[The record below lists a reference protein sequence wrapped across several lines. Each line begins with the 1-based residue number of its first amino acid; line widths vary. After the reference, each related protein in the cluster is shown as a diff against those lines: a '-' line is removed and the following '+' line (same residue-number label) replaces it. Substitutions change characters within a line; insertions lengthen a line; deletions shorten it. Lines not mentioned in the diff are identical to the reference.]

1 MNGRWRHSMEPSP
14 PDAGRPYPIAHFS
27 GSIPHM
33 SLPLPGTGHAER
45 ATQMFREAAQSP
57 AVVAA
62 QLERNAAAVARLAR
76 RLREVPPRAVVTCAR
91 GSSDHAATFAKYL
104 VESRLGVLVASAA
117 PSISSV
123 YGVRSH
129 LRDCLFLAISQ
140 SGRSPDLLATTEAA
154 REAGAHVVALVNE
167 EDAPLSSLAHCTLP
181 LAAGREESVGATK
194 SYVAALSAMLHVVA
208 EWGDDEGLRA
218 ALRTLPADLE
228 RAWSLDWSP
237 LVARLREATHLYIV
251 GRGLGLAVAQETA
264 LKCKETCGLH
274 AEGFSSAEVRHG
286 PQALLRENFPA
297 LLLAQDDATL
307 PGVVALARELAER
320 GVAVALAGA
329 QSPGVLVL
337 PTVAA
342 HAAVEPLLRVVS
354 AYRMANALAIARGR
368 DPDRPPHLRKVT
380 ETH

>member
-1 MNGRWRHSMEPSP
+1 MTSAPSKP
-14 PDAGRPYPIAHFS
+14 APAREE
-27 GSIPHM
+27 
-33 SLPLPGTGHAER
+33 AER
-45 ATQMFREAAQSP
+45 ATRMFREAAESP

-62 QLERNAAAVARLAR
+62 QLERNAGAAERLAR
-76 RLREVPPRAVVTCAR
+76 HLRRTPPRAVVTCAR

-129 LRDCLFLAISQ
+129 LRDCLFIAISQ
-140 SGRSPDLLATTEAA
+140 SGRSPDLLATTRAA

-167 EDAPLSSLAHCTLP
+167 ESSPLTELAHCTLP
-181 LAAGREESVGATK
+181 LAAGREESVAATK

-208 EWGDDEGLRA
+208 EWAGDDALRA
-218 ALRTLPADLE
+218 ALRAAPGQLAQ
-228 RAWSLDWSP
+228 AWEMDWSP
-237 LVARLREATHLYIV
+237 LVARLADATHLYVV

-264 LKCKETCGLH
+264 LKCKEACGLH

-286 PQALLRENFPA
+286 PQALLRESFPA
-297 LLLAQDDATL
+297 LLLAQDDATRE
-307 PGVVALARELAER
+307 GIVALARELLAR
-320 GVAVALAGA
+320 AVPVAIAGA
-329 QSPGVLVL
+329 QVEGALNL
-337 PTVAA
+337 PAVAS
-342 HAAVEPLLRVVS
+342 HPAVEPLLRVLS

-368 DPDRPPHLRKVT
+368 DPDRPPHLEKVT

>member
-1 MNGRWRHSMEPSP
+1 
-14 PDAGRPYPIAHFS
+14 
-27 GSIPHM
+27 
-33 SLPLPGTGHAER
+33 
-45 ATQMFREAAQSP
+45 MFREAAESP

-62 QLERNAAAVARLAR
+62 QLDRNAATVEKLAR
-76 RLREVPPRAVVTCAR
+76 RLREFPPRAVVTCAR

-104 VESRLGVLVASAA
+104 VESRLGILVASAA

-167 EDAPLSSLAHCTLP
+167 ASSPLSELAHCTLP
-181 LAAGREESVGATK
+181 LAAGPEQSVAATK
-194 SYVAALSAMLHVVA
+194 SYIAALSAMLHVVS
-208 EWGDDEGLRA
+208 EWSADDAMRASLREA
-218 ALRTLPADLE
+218 PALLE
-228 RAWSLDWSP
+228 KSWSLDWAP
-237 LVARLREATHLYIV
+237 LVDLLREATHLYVV

-297 LLLAQDDATL
+297 LLLGQQDATRAGL
-307 PGVVALARELAER
+307 EALARELVAR
-320 GVAVALAGA
+320 GVPVAAAGLQA
-329 QSPGVLVL
+329 EGALNLPG
-337 PTVAA
+337 VAA
-342 HAAVEPLLRVVS
+342 HPAVEPLLRVLS
-354 AYRMANALAIARGR
+354 SYRMANALALARGR
-368 DPDRPPHLRKVT
+368 DPDHPPHLRKVT

>member
-1 MNGRWRHSMEPSP
+1 
-14 PDAGRPYPIAHFS
+14 
-27 GSIPHM
+27 
-33 SLPLPGTGHAER
+33 
-45 ATQMFREAAQSP
+45 MFREAAESP

-62 QLERNAAAVARLAR
+62 QLERNASTVERLAR
-76 RLREVPPRAVVTCAR
+76 RLREFPPRAVVTCAR
-91 GSSDHAATFAKYL
+91 GSSDHAATFAKYAI
-104 VESRLGVLVASAA
+104 ESRLGVLVASAA

-167 EDAPLSSLAHCTLP
+167 ASSPLSDLAHCTLP
-181 LAAGREESVGATK
+181 LAAGPEESVAATK
-194 SYVAALSAMLHVVA
+194 SYIAALSAMLHIVS
-208 EWGDDEGLRA
+208 EWSGDGPLRA
-218 ALRTLPADLE
+218 ALREAPAQLE
-228 RAWSLDWSP
+228 RAWSMDWSP
-237 LVARLREATHLYIV
+237 LVAQLRDATHLYVV

-297 LLLAQDDATL
+297 LLLAQGDASR
-307 PGVVALARELAER
+307 PGLVELGRELVAR
-320 GVAVALAGA
+320 GVPVASAGA
-329 QSPGVLVL
+329 EIEGALVL

-342 HAAVEPLLRVVS
+342 HPVVEPLLRVLS
-354 AYRMANALAIARGR
+354 AYRMANALALARGR
-368 DPDRPPHLRKVT
+368 DPDSPPHLRKVT